1 MKTIGF
7 DLTFISGTNIVGSAK
22 FIQRLI
28 KEMMKRQLDFRCVF
42 YLQKE
47 IPLSLF
53 DIPEDNPNIKIVR
66 VPKLK
71 GRFQRILFQ
80 QTLFYFY
87 LKKCDVLYGYCT
99 YLPLFSRSKKI
110 ITLHDMLPFAFNKKH
125 SFFRRLF
132 IIDFTRY
139 IASKVDHIVTV
150 SEYSK
155 KDIKKYL
162 NKKDKDITIISNFIC
177 DDEKV
182 IRGNSSGEEQ
192 EISTMEGP
200 LKLNKPYFCT
210 VSSLQPGKNLA
221 SLIRAFCKFHES
233 KPEYSLYIC
242 GGKGWGYEELFKLVV
257 EFKAEE
263 YIHFTGYVADEELD
277 KIYTDCVG
285 VAYVSYFE
293 GFGIPP
299 LEGFYHNKA
308 CIASNTTSLPEVVG
322 DAGILIDPY
331 NIKSIENGFYSFIDG
346 QNDFSV
352 EIEKQIIKFSPDKET
367 NKFIRLLQS
376 L

>member
-1 MKTIGF
+1 
-7 DLTFISGTNIVGSAK
+7 
-22 FIQRLI
+22 
-28 KEMMKRQLDFRCVF
+28 MMKRHLDFRCVF
-42 YLQKE
+42 YLQSG

-53 DIPEDNPNIKIVR
+53 DIPEDNPNVTIVR
-66 VPKLK
+66 IPKLK

-87 LKKCDVLYGYCT
+87 LKRCDVLYGYCT
-99 YLPLFSRSKKI
+99 YLPLFARSKKI
-110 ITLHDMLPFAFNKKH
+110 ITLHDMLPFAFSKKH

-132 IIDFTRY
+132 IIDFTKY

-155 KDIKKYL
+155 KDIKRYL
-162 NKKDKDITIISNFIC
+162 NKQDSEITIISNFIC
-177 DDEKV
+177 DGEKV
-182 IRGNSSGEEQ
+182 IQGNSSGEEH
-192 EISTMEGP
+192 EIRTKEGIM
-200 LKLNKPYFCT
+200 KLNQPYFCT

-221 SLIRAFCKFHES
+221 SLIKAFCKFHRS
-233 KPEYSLYIC
+233 YPEYSLYIC
-242 GGKGWGYEELFKLVV
+242 GGKGWGYEELFNIVKEVN
-257 EFKAEE
+257 AED
-263 YIHFTGYVADEELD
+263 YVHFTGYVEDEELD

-322 DAGILIDPY
+322 DAGVLVNPY
-331 NIKSIENGFYSFIDG
+331 
-346 QNDFSV
+346 SV
-352 EIEKQIIKFSPDKET
+352 ESITEGFQTLVENQYTFQSRIKKQKEKFSSNKET
-367 NKFIRLLQS
+367 QKFLSLLYKIS
-376 L
+376 E